1 MTPIRRKEAVVDGE
15 AAAEAEEEGSVLEVA
30 TVSTAPP
37 SSSATAAPAAAAP
50 IEQRRLEAQRH
61 RYAEVWTKDP
71 HGGRHR
77 PVSGAGERGKEG
89 KGFSCPFCTSFSRR
103 KKNEGKKKP
112 CPQAGPSVKGLDP
125 LSRDPASGALL
136 PPPPLGFEKPQ
147 RPGPTTNF
155 VGDAMLGAPMQL
167 IGAKL
172 AAADARALS
181 SSVALL
187 CSSSSSSSSSSSFS
201 AAKKPLPLAAPAKK
215 LLLLGGAEETPGEAL
230 PLDGPPPVIVV
241 ESYGFAEAREVA
253 ARLLGRRL
261 PERKRERRGGR
272 QGAAEGS

>member
-1 MTPIRRKEAVVDGE
+1 M
-15 AAAEAEEEGSVLEVA
+15 SFLHLVL
-30 TVSTAPP
+30 
-37 SSSATAAPAAAAP
+37 
-50 IEQRRLEAQRH
+50 
-61 RYAEVWTKDP
+61 TK
-71 HGGRHR
+71 
-77 PVSGAGERGKEG
+77 
-89 KGFSCPFCTSFSRR
+89 
-103 KKNEGKKKP
+103 KKKRGKKKP
-112 CPQAGPSVKGLDP
+112 RPQAGPSVKGLDP

-136 PPPPLGFEKPQ
+136 P
-147 RPGPTTNF
+147 NF

-187 CSSSSSSSSSSSFS
+187 CSSSSSSSSSFS

>member
-1 MTPIRRKEAVVDGE
+1 MQRRSLSFSLSHSTRRVGYEKRKMIDRRPPPARPLAVSPAALRDATGQANSFEMTPIRRKEAVVDGE

-103 KKNEGKKKP
+103 KKNEGKKNLVPRPGLRSRASTPSPATPRQAPSCPLLPWALKNRRGPVPQPTSSGTP
-112 CPQAGPSVKGLDP
+112 CWERRCSSLGPS
-125 LSRDPASGALL
+125 SR
-136 PPPPLGFEKPQ
+136 
-147 RPGPTTNF
+147 RP
-155 VGDAMLGAPMQL
+155 
-167 IGAKL
+167 
-172 AAADARALS
+172 
-181 SSVALL
+181 
-187 CSSSSSSSSSSSFS
+187 
-201 AAKKPLPLAAPAKK
+201 
-215 LLLLGGAEETPGEAL
+215 TPEL
-230 PLDGPPPVIVV
+230 
-241 ESYGFAEAREVA
+241 
-253 ARLLGRRL
+253 
-261 PERKRERRGGR
+261 
-272 QGAAEGS
+272 

>member
-1 MTPIRRKEAVVDGE
+1 MELVSAERKERGFLVLFAPRSH
-15 AAAEAEEEGSVLEVA
+15 EE
-30 TVSTAPP
+30 
-37 SSSATAAPAAAAP
+37 
-50 IEQRRLEAQRH
+50 
-61 RYAEVWTKDP
+61 
-71 HGGRHR
+71 
-77 PVSGAGERGKEG
+77 
-89 KGFSCPFCTSFSRR
+89 
-103 KKNEGKKKP
+103 KKTREKKP
-112 CPQAGPSVKGLDP
+112 RPQAGPSVKGLDP

-136 PPPPLGFEKPQ
+136 PPPPLGFEKPR

-187 CSSSSSSSSSSSFS
+187 CSSSSSSFS